1 MGSFF
6 LFILVV
12 FFAIIGLIGAFV
24 LRFVRL
30 FTKQTSGFNNS
41 RSAHNNN
48 NNNRYDDQQDQQSHT
63 ENNHQKVFSKEEG
76 EYIDY
81 EEVK

>member
-24 LRFVRL
+24 LRFLRL
-30 FTKQTSGFNNS
+30 FTKQTSASNQG
-41 RSAHNNN
+41 RST
-48 NNNRYDDQQDQQSHT
+48 NNNRYDDQQNQGTHND
-63 ENNHQKVFSKEEG
+63 NHQKIFSKEEG

>member
-6 LFILVV
+6 LFILIV

-30 FTKQTSGFNNS
+30 FTRQTSGS
-41 RSAHNNN
+41 SHNRTT
-48 NNNRYDDQQDQQSHT
+48 NNNRSENQQDSHT
-63 ENNHQKVFSKEEG
+63 NNDNHQKIFSKEEG

>member
-41 RSAHNNN
+41 RSAHNN
-48 NNNRYDDQQDQQSHT
+48 RYDDQQDQRSYT

>member
-6 LFILVV
+6 LFILIV

-41 RSAHNNN
+41 RSTQ
-48 NNNRYDDQQDQQSHT
+48 NNRYDDQQGQRSHN
-63 ENNHQKVFSKEEG
+63 ENNHQKIFSKEEG

>member
-6 LFILVV
+6 LLILII

-30 FTKQTSGFNNS
+30 FTKQTSGPNHGNQ
-41 RSAHNNN
+41 
-48 NNNRYDDQQDQQSHT
+48 RYEDQQNQRSHN
-63 ENNHQKVFSKEEG
+63 ENNHQKIFSKEEG